1 MPSPKHLAGLGKKRV
16 LPILNNLSTK
26 EVTRFNELKKILSGI
41 SNTTLSDRLADLE
54 REGLIYKKIY
64 AEIPPRVEY
73 SLTKHARELEVIL
86 RDLGRW
92 ADRWEFHASKTKSRM
107 K

>member
-1 MPSPKHLAGLGKKRV
+1 MPSPKHLAGLGKKRA
-16 LPILNNLSTK
+16 LPILKNLSTK

-54 REGLIYKKIY
+54 REGLVYKKIY

-73 SLTKHARELEVIL
+73 GLTKHARELEVIL

-92 ADRWEFHASKTKSRM
+92 RTDGNFTRQKPNLE
-107 K
+107 